1 MNRIG
6 IFFICSNG
14 EIIANHIPYKKGR
27 FLNGLYDSNS
37 DHWELFDSLIFK
49 FDTDDY
55 IKRTI
60 MTLENMIDSHVI
72 ALVVSPLKAYENN
85 IGLRGEA
92 DLIDLER
99 LKMFRNHLEDEFKRR
114 SFVLNFEDDASDI
127 YRYCVDIFRE
137 GEIADDI

>member
-49 FDTDDY
+49 FDTSMY
-55 IKRTI
+55 PEEELFLMNETIK
-60 MTLENMIDSHVI
+60 
-72 ALVVSPLKAYENN
+72 
-85 IGLRGEA
+85 
-92 DLIDLER
+92 
-99 LKMFRNHLEDEFKRR
+99 
-114 SFVLNFEDDASDI
+114 VLSI
-127 YRYCVDIFRE
+127 
-137 GEIADDI
+137 